1 MWTISAIS
9 YFCTLCD
16 CTNSPINLSNESIRP
31 AWAVPRIVV
40 KIGLEWTF
48 IEEKRKGWFIVLWA
62 CFSEILSQRI
72 SVFKKTGW
80 KCCNLRELTML
91 PSKEEDHS
99 TNNTFMHFNMWSK
112 ASLRHSLTLE
122 ILNSLHCFRDEPGG
136 KSFHGPTESFGGKKA
151 WANIRWKS
159 LNSWMNISTNQ
170 VQTKI
175 LNWTMRI
182 PNEPG
187 HY

>member
-48 IEEKRKGWFIVLWA
+48 VEEKRKGWFIVLWA
-62 CFSEILSQRI
+62 CFSEILTQRI

-122 ILNSLHCFRDEPGG
+122 ILNSLYCFRWARREIFPWSNWIVWRKESMSEHSVEKFELLDEYFN
-136 KSFHGPTESFGGKKA
+136 KSSPDQNPQLDDENSQ
-151 WANIRWKS
+151 WAR
-159 LNSWMNISTNQ
+159 T
-170 VQTKI
+170 
-175 LNWTMRI
+175 
-182 PNEPG
+182 
-187 HY
+187 Y